1 MIRRHIRRHGPA
13 FLVALAGAA
22 FLSLMLGG
30 PSANAAADDRYGYR
44 FGYQD
49 DDRYEYRRGYRDD
62 DDWDDDRYEYRNGYR
77 NDDDD
82 DDRYEYRSGYR
93 DDDDRYEYRSGYRD
107 DDDRYEHRSGY
118 RDDDRELRGTDGSSA
133 EAFLYSYEEWGIW
146 AVRRGDPRQSLLF
159 AAGMFRIGP
168 YFFPVVAGPRS
179 GNNPLQGSAVWDG
192 EVLAF
197 EADPNAPAVK
207 GDARMTVDFG
217 SATVDVDFTGL
228 TQGHRDMSWHG
239 LALVDGAFRRAGS
252 LGSIDGAFYGN
263 RHQAAAGHFER
274 NALRGVFGALR
285 R

>member
-1 MIRRHIRRHGPA
+1 MIRRHGPA
-13 FLVALAGAA
+13 LLVALAGAA
-22 FLSLMLGG
+22 LLSLMLGG
-30 PSANAAADDRYGYR
+30 PSANADDDDRYGYR
-44 FGYQD
+44 SGYQD
-49 DDRYEYRRGYRDD
+49 DDRYEFRRGYRDD
-62 DDWDDDRYEYRNGYR
+62 DDWDDDRYEYRKGYR

-93 DDDDRYEYRSGYRD
+93 DDDDRHEYRSGYRD

-118 RDDDRELRGTDGSSA
+118 RDDDRERRGTDGSSA
-133 EAFLYSYEEWGIW
+133 EASLYSYEEWGIW

-168 YFFPVVAGPRS
+168 YFFPVVAGSRS
-179 GNNPLQGSAVWDG
+179 GNNPLQGSAVWNG

-207 GDARMTVDFG
+207 GDARLTVDFG

-239 LALVDGAFRRAGS
+239 LALVDGAFRRADS
-252 LGSIDGAFYGN
+252 LSSIDGAFHGN